1 MYQGTELNFSEVP
14 LRRGQTSPGPLVVG
28 DGADVSALEVRV
40 DALEAGGPSSE
51 GLSRAKGSFL
61 YG

>member
-14 LRRGQTSPGPLVVG
+14 IRRGQVSPGPLVVG
-28 DGADVSALEVRV
+28 DGVEVAAIEARV